1 MTGGVRVCS
10 DAVLHYIWSG
20 FAVIFILT
28 HSIAVSKTKW
38 FAVITIRS
46 GFSVKKVSAVTF
58 FRTVGIWLFCKRER
72 SVLFYNASG
81 FII

>member
-28 HSIAVSKTKW
+28 HGIAVSKTKW

-46 GFSVKKVSAVTF
+46 RFSVKK
-58 FRTVGIWLFCKRER
+58 
-72 SVLFYNASG
+72 SVCSDILQNGRHLVVLRA
-81 FII
+81 